1 MPLNMKAAW
10 VMEFLKHN
18 IYVCSEL
25 FQNIMVHTNTLSI
38 CLTLAMLRIHSTF
51 FLVLLLRDPVLS

>member
-1 MPLNMKAAW
+1 MKAAR

-38 CLTLAMLRIHSTF
+38 CLTLASISILLRIHSTF
-51 FLVLLLRDPVLS
+51 FLVLLRG